1 MRLVPKDPTKLW
13 YRYVAAMTIVLVLSV
28 VVLVLKLEEHRLT
41 DAKMAAANI
50 GGMQLALSQSIALH
64 AVIAKTGNAEA
75 RQSASL
81 LLYEAVDEFQRNRE
95 RLSGDNATIGPSDL
109 SSGALT
115 GQGSTTQ
122 NVDVA
127 TRDYIIRTKNLIDN
141 VGARSMTAA
150 EVLAALRP
158 DEMLAILEREVGD
171 LSQEAHRSEHILR
184 FLEIGSFLLLLVV
197 LSLEAGLVFWP
208 AQLSVT
214 RALAKIEKKN
224 RHNLTLELERQRA
237 DVSNQAKSD
246 FIANVSHELR
256 TPLNGILG
264 MSQLLARTGLD
275 HQQREYSDSVLSC
288 GHALLALISDL
299 LDISKIEAGMI
310 EIKEEKF
317 DLDRMIKEA
326 LNSIFSEVTRKNL
339 QLKSTVAPDCSGTY
353 LGDEMRVRQVLTN
366 LAGNAAK
373 FTSVGSIEVHVSRAA
388 KGLRFAVTD
397 AGPGL
402 SQEQQKII
410 FERFK
415 QADETIER
423 NHGGTGLGLSISQ
436 NLVDLLG
443 GTLGVESELGKGA
456 TFWFEL
462 PLLPIDDPSRMSN
475 EVVYGNCSSPTEYD
489 HLRILAVDDVELNRK
504 LLSSILVSERT
515 TVCVADSG
523 AAALEAL
530 EADEFDLI
538 LMDIRMPGL
547 GGKET
552 VSLIRASGKS
562 YGETPIIMLSA
573 EAMDGTEEEV
583 LGLGADGYLSKP
595 FSVDDL
601 LSTVERYRKPMKHL
615 RLRPGDANDC
625 DVAANN
631 PIRA

>member
-246 FIANVSHELR
+246 FIAN
-256 TPLNGILG
+256 
-264 MSQLLARTGLD
+264 
-275 HQQREYSDSVLSC
+275 
-288 GHALLALISDL
+288 
-299 LDISKIEAGMI
+299 
-310 EIKEEKF
+310 
-317 DLDRMIKEA
+317 
-326 LNSIFSEVTRKNL
+326 
-339 QLKSTVAPDCSGTY
+339 
-353 LGDEMRVRQVLTN
+353 
-366 LAGNAAK
+366 
-373 FTSVGSIEVHVSRAA
+373 VSRAA